1 MLRTLTV
8 AIAIPPSNGSSRRWC
23 SRAWL
28 ARILRRFI
36 ADARPS
42 HGLRRD
48 PLSAFTTGNQLGDR
62 GESAPLITSCC
73 EHVTSWRPARR
84 GVRRSIRV
92 ASRLCD
98 RLIGIARRD
107 NDRTPVIE
115 GVVQRKQRRFV
126 AAVNVA
132 RARKAGP
139 HLVRQLTSEPERT
152 GDVEELLQLCA
163 DVPEARRT
171 AKGQAIC
178 PAQVIGGR
186 NLDLSGSVDMCPPRR
201 IRVDCFRRREFGY
214 TT

>member
-1 MLRTLTV
+1 M
-8 AIAIPPSNGSSRRWC
+8 
-23 SRAWL
+23 

-62 GESAPLITSCC
+62 GESAPLISSGC

-84 GVRRSIRV
+84 GVRCSIRV
-92 ASRLCD
+92 ASRLRD

-115 GVVQRKQRRFV
+115 RVVKRKQRRFV

-132 RARKAGP
+132 RARKAGRD
-139 HLVRQLTSEPERT
+139 LVRQLTSEPERT
-152 GDVEELLQLCA
+152 GDVEEELLQLCA

-171 AKGQAIC
+171 LKGQSIC

-186 NLDLSGSVDMCPPRR
+186 NLRCSPHM
-201 IRVDCFRRREFGY
+201 GY
-214 TT
+214 